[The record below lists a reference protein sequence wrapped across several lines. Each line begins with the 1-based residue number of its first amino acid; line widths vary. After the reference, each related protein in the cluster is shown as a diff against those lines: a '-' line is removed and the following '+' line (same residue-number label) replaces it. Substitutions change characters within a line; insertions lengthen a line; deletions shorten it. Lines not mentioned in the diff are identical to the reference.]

1 MKLLIGVTLVLA
13 LGWAGYWW
21 VGAGAREAAVKAFL
35 AEQRAAGWVAEADA
49 VRVTGFP
56 NRFDAMLDDV
66 TLADPEAGWA
76 WEGDQLAVLAL
87 SYRDDRV
94 IVTFPGQHRLAVPE
108 GAMEV
113 SGDVLRASVA
123 NAAGRLT
130 RIVGEGQVV
139 RLAFAQGSAEVSRL
153 GFGTD
158 APERGEVQR
167 LGLTLTDVALDD
179 GLRAQLDPAGIFS
192 DWVERLHMDV
202 TATFARP
209 PELPVVGG
217 VPDVETLVVRDMSLR
232 WGALDLRGQGEVRA
246 DPLGYAEGELNLRVR
261 DWEAVLASAEAAEAI
276 GPAQAEAL
284 ELALGLLAGISGGR
298 DAIEVPLAFDEGST
312 FIGPVRIGDAPR
324 LAGLR
329 P

>member
-1 MKLLIGVTLVLA
+1 MRLLIGVTLVLA

-21 VGAGAREAAVKAFL
+21 VGAGARERAVEAFL
-35 AEQRAAGWVAEADA
+35 AEQRAAGWVAEADT

-56 NRFDAMLDDV
+56 NRFDAVLDDV

-76 WEGDQLAVLAL
+76 WEGDRLAVLAL

-113 SGDVLRASVA
+113 SGEVLRASVA

-130 RIVGEGQVV
+130 RIVGEGQAV
-139 RLAFAQGSAEVSRL
+139 RLAFAQGTAEVAQL

-167 LGLTLTDVALDD
+167 LGLTLADVVLDD
-179 GLRAQLDPAGIFS
+179 GLRAQLDPAGIFPER
-192 DWVERLHMDV
+192 VERLHMDA
-202 TATFARP
+202 TATFARA
-209 PELPVVGG
+209 PELPVVDD
-217 VPDVETLVVRDMSLR
+217 VPDVEALVVRDMSLR

-246 DPLGYAEGELNLRVR
+246 DPLGYAEGELDLRVR
-261 DWEAVLASAEAAEAI
+261 DWEAVLASAEAAGAI
-276 GPAQAEAL
+276 GPGQAEAL
-284 ELALGLLAGISGGR
+284 EVALGLLARLSGGR
-298 DAIEVPLAFDEGST
+298 DAIEVPLVFGGGST

-324 LAGLR
+324 LAAAR